1 MCRALH
7 VSTFR
12 PHPPWLASAPFSSAY
27 HHSVCGGAARH
38 PSTEAEGQAHPYM
51 ADYLRAGSGGGNAPA
66 DEDELN
72 ILRSQWL
79 LQPISP
85 CHSSHRHPI
94 QRLPL
99 VGTDTMPAV
108 RRWMPRSGGSSLSSK
123 TGDCGRRRSSS
134 SQRSEPHTHQSA
146 LVASQRLS
154 RCIMTAARCADWTA
168 TESSWASTTCS
179 QKRASMMA
187 PTICRASS
195 ATRDPLQRSLVG
207 QSSHSTL
214 RRWMCSRR
222 SARSSVFLSRRP
234 SMAARW

>member
-1 MCRALH
+1 M
-7 VSTFR
+7 STFR

-79 LQPISP
+79 LQPISRP
-85 CHSSHRHPI
+85 VALATHLTGIRY
-94 QRLPL
+94 R
-99 VGTDTMPAV
+99 DF
-108 RRWMPRSGGSSLSSK
+108 LSSAQILCLL
-123 TGDCGRRRSSS
+123 CGGGCLARPALRFPQGQGTVGEDGHHLHSGVSRT
-134 SQRSEPHTHQSA
+134 HTSLHWSLPNGCCA
-146 LVASQRLS
+146 
-154 RCIMTAARCADWTA
+154 CIMTAARCADWTA